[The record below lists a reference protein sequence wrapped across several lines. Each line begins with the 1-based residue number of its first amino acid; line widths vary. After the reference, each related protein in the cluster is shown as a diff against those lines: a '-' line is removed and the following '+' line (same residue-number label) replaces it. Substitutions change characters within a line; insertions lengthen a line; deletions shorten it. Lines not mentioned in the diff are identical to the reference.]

1 MMASEISG
9 TRERILEIARNL
21 IAEQGYRSASIS
33 QIAGR
38 LGTSKAALYYHFK
51 SKEEILDALLSEP
64 LSEFQELVRTAEEQ
78 PSGKHAREILGA
90 MIDFVG
96 GPAACLTT
104 FQNDPSVLKDYAKC
118 HMAQLGEDRI
128 IRALAGPRA
137 NTAKMVRARVAMAAA
152 KQGTLAA
159 LEHGDKRLTP
169 AMREEIL
176 GAALRALGVSE
187 SEA

>member
-1 MMASEISG
+1 MVETEIIG
-9 TRERILEIARNL
+9 TRERILDIAREL
-21 IAEQGYRSASIS
+21 IAEQGYRAASIS
-33 QIAGR
+33 QIAGK

-64 LSEFQELVRTAEEQ
+64 LADFQELVRKAEEQ
-78 PSGKHAREILGA
+78 PSGTHAREILGA

-137 NTAKMVRARVAMAAA
+137 NAAKMLRARVAMAAA

-159 LEHGDKRLTP
+159 IEHGDRKLTP
-169 AMREEIL
+169 TMREEIL
-176 GAALRALGVSE
+176 GASLRALGASDT
-187 SEA
+187 EA